1 MSPPPGT
8 ETAGRRHVL
17 VVADVFPW
25 PARDGYRLRL
35 ASMLQGLAHSGSVDL
50 FVAAQDGDPTSGP
63 APWYIRRYDVS
74 VARAAVQTLPL
85 LARTLRD
92 PLPRR
97 VLWRDWSPAQQALAT
112 FTAGRSYDVTWFS
125 HLDSYLALG
134 GHDPARSIVDYDN
147 LEDWALLGRPSA
159 RSILAGAVRP
169 GGGAVALKHLVRLAM
184 DARDRRCWAA
194 VQVTTAEQV
203 AAIVVCSELDR
214 RRLGHPDAAVLP
226 NTYAPPAVVPPPLP
240 QEPTVVMV
248 ARFTYEPNIA
258 GVAWFVR
265 QVLPEVYTR
274 FPGVEIRLVGRHDR
288 RLEAVARAPGV
299 TIVGEVDDVG
309 GELQRARAVIVP
321 LLSGSGTRVKVLEA
335 LAYSR
340 PLVST
345 TLGAEGLGLVNG
357 VHGLLADGAHEF
369 ADALG
374 RVLADD
380 ALARRLAESGG
391 RLLHARF
398 DPEHVRSDITRLV
411 DRICSES
418 APDPDSIRSE
428 RRCVGQG

>member
-1 MSPPPGT
+1 MSPLPGT

-35 ASMLQGLAHSGSVDL
+35 ASMLQGLARSGSVDL
-50 FVAAQDGDPTSGP
+50 FVAAQEGDPTSGP
-63 APWYIRRYDVS
+63 VPGYIRRYDVS
-74 VARAAVQTLPL
+74 VARPSVQTLLL

-97 VLWRDWSPAQQALAT
+97 VLWRDWSPAQRALAS

-134 GHDPARSIVDYDN
+134 GDDPDRSIVDCDN
-147 LEDWALLGRPSA
+147 LEDRALLGRPSA

-169 GGGAVALKHLVRLAM
+169 GGRTPALKHLVRLAL

-194 VQVTTAEQV
+194 VQATTAAQV

-214 RRLGHPDAAVLP
+214 RRLAHSRAAVLP
-226 NTYAPPAVVPPPLP
+226 NTYAPPAVVLPPLP

-265 QVLPEVYTR
+265 QVLPEVIPR
-274 FPGVEIRLVGRHDR
+274 VPGVEVRLVGRYDR
-288 RLEAVARAPGV
+288 RLEEVARAPGITV
-299 TIVGEVDDVG
+299 VGEVDDVG
-309 GELQRARAVIVP
+309 DELQRARAVIVP
-321 LLSGSGTRVKVLEA
+321 LLSGSGTRVKALEA
-335 LAYSR
+335 LAYGR

-345 TLGAEGLGLVNG
+345 ILGAEGLGLVDG
-357 VHGLLADGAHEF
+357 VHGLIVDDAHEF
-369 ADALG
+369 AGALG
-374 RVLADD
+374 RVLTDD
-380 ALARRLAESGG
+380 ALAHRLVESGG
-391 RLLHARF
+391 RLLRERF
-398 DPEHVRSDITRLV
+398 DPQRVWSDVARLV

-418 APDPDSIRSE
+418 DPDSE
-428 RRCVGQG
+428 RRCVGQA